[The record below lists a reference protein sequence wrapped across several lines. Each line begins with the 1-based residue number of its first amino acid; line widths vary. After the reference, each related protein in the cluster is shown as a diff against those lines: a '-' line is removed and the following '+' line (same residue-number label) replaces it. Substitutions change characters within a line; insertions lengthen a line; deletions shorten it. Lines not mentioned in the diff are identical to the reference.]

1 MILIIALIKFQ
12 EVLYS
17 IDNISIKVL
26 QVLSSA
32 IIIFPGQCH
41 FFSKFLSSYYRS
53 ASKYVFYLLVFEEK
67 PHLHGVGDG
76 DGTSPNSELPT
87 PSSISSPTEP
97 TKSTNLED
105 TGSSN
110 QTQDST
116 EIGNRSKNAMGVDDI
131 DVPDT
136 RQAPLA
142 LEEPDTEVKPLT
154 GKPSD
159 KLVRNV

>member
-1 MILIIALIKFQ
+1 M
-12 EVLYS
+12 VLF
-17 IDNISIKVL
+17 
-26 QVLSSA
+26 SSSTLNYHCGGRQSTVVV
-32 IIIFPGQCH
+32 IF
-41 FFSKFLSSYYRS
+41 
-53 ASKYVFYLLVFEEK
+53 LVFEEK
-67 PHLHGVGDG
+67 PHHQNAADG
-76 DGTSPNSELPT
+76 DGTCPNSELPT

-116 EIGNRSKNAMGVDDI
+116 ETGNRSKNSMDV

-142 LEEPDTEVKPLT
+142 MEELDAEVKPLT
-154 GKPSD
+154 GKPVD
-159 KLVRNV
+159 KHARNV

>member
-1 MILIIALIKFQ
+1 MCFHI
-12 EVLYS
+12 
-17 IDNISIKVL
+17 
-26 QVLSSA
+26 
-32 IIIFPGQCH
+32 
-41 FFSKFLSSYYRS
+41 
-53 ASKYVFYLLVFEEK
+53 LVFEEK
-67 PHLHGVGDG
+67 PHNHNIGEG

-116 EIGNRSKNAMGVDDI
+116 ETGHRSKNTMDV

-142 LEEPDTEVKPLT
+142 MEELDTEVKPFT
-154 GKPSD
+154 GKSD
-159 KLVRNV
+159 KHIRNV

>member
-1 MILIIALIKFQ
+1 M
-12 EVLYS
+12 
-17 IDNISIKVL
+17 
-26 QVLSSA
+26 
-32 IIIFPGQCH
+32 P
-41 FFSKFLSSYYRS
+41 FFSKFLSPYYRS

-67 PHLHGVGDG
+67 PHLHSVGDG

-116 EIGNRSKNAMGVDDI
+116 EIGSRSKNAMDVDDI

>member
-1 MILIIALIKFQ
+1 M
-12 EVLYS
+12 
-17 IDNISIKVL
+17 
-26 QVLSSA
+26 
-32 IIIFPGQCH
+32 
-41 FFSKFLSSYYRS
+41 
-53 ASKYVFYLLVFEEK
+53 FEEK
-67 PHLHGVGDG
+67 PHHHNAGDG
-76 DGTSPNSELPT
+76 DGTCPNSELPT

-116 EIGNRSKNAMGVDDI
+116 ETGNRSKNSMDV

-142 LEEPDTEVKPLT
+142 MEELDAEVKPLT
-154 GKPSD
+154 GKSVE
-159 KLVRNV
+159 KHARNV

>member
-1 MILIIALIKFQ
+1 M
-12 EVLYS
+12 
-17 IDNISIKVL
+17 
-26 QVLSSA
+26 
-32 IIIFPGQCH
+32 
-41 FFSKFLSSYYRS
+41 
-53 ASKYVFYLLVFEEK
+53 FYLLVFEEK
-67 PHLHGVGDG
+67 PHHHSVGDG

-116 EIGNRSKNAMGVDDI
+116 EIGSRSKNAMDVDDI